1 MTKSLVLHM
10 RHMRIHVVSEH
21 WLVRHENEK
30 YGSKLPNQSTRKSVR
45 QMKPWMMEQG
55 VLRVKTS
62 LKREDKVLY
71 ARKQEVHH
79 IKRVNCEAEINGKLK
94 HGSRSLG
101 DI

>member
-1 MTKSLVLHM
+1 
-10 RHMRIHVVSEH
+10 
-21 WLVRHENEK
+21 
-30 YGSKLPNQSTRKSVR
+30 
-45 QMKPWMMEQG
+45 MKPWMMEKARG
-55 VLRVKTS
+55 LKTS

-71 ARKQEVHH
+71 ARKQQVHH

>member
-21 WLVRHENEK
+21 WLVRHGNGK
-30 YGSKLPNQSTRKSVR
+30 YDSKLPNQSTNET
-45 QMKPWMMEQG
+45 MDDG
-55 VLRVKTS
+55 TGGLKTS

-71 ARKQEVHH
+71 VRRQEVHH

>member
-1 MTKSLVLHM
+1 MDDGT
-10 RHMRIHVVSEH
+10 
-21 WLVRHENEK
+21 
-30 YGSKLPNQSTRKSVR
+30 G
-45 QMKPWMMEQG
+45 G
-55 VLRVKTS
+55 LRTS

-71 ARKQEVHH
+71 VRRQEVHH